1 MISVAIVALG
11 DLVNEIGEMVGGN
24 RYCRANLPDCTGC
37 VFCFLASWTVHCM
50 IPAQQSAQFG
60 EGFAEVPAS
69 ILLVNFYSLCM
80 LVMLVLAVITG
91 YERKHS

>member
-1 MISVAIVALG
+1 
-11 DLVNEIGEMVGGN
+11 
-24 RYCRANLPDCTGC
+24 
-37 VFCFLASWTVHCM
+37 M

-69 ILLVNFYSLCM
+69 IPLVNFYSLCM